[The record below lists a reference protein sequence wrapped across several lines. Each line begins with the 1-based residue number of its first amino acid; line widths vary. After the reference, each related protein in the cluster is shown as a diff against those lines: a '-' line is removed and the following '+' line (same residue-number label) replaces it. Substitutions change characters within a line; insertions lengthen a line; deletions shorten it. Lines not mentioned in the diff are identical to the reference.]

1 MVRNL
6 STIKLSL
13 AILQQKHNEDNVT
26 KNSNKKQTLLR

>member
-13 AILQQKHNEDNVT
+13 AILWQEHNEDNVT
-26 KNSNKKQTLLR
+26 KNPIKK

>member
-13 AILQQKHNEDNVT
+13 AILRQKHNEDNVT
-26 KNSNKKQTLLR
+26 TNPIKK